1 MQKISDS
8 SVGTQRN
15 KLGFRP
21 LNSLTQRDGEYS
33 GSLTTSKAISMRR

>member
-8 SVGTQRN
+8 SEGTQKRQ
-15 KLGFRP
+15 GFQTIKQPDSARRG
-21 LNSLTQRDGEYS
+21 QS